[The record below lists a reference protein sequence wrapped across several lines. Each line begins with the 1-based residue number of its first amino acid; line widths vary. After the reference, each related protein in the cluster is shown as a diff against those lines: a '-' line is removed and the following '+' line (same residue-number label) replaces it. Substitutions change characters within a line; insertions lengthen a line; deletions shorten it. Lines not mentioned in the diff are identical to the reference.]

1 MESPLEFEWDDE
13 KASINEAKHGVPF
26 AYATR
31 VFLDDRRVD
40 FDATRQA
47 DGESRRKVVGA
58 IAGRV
63 YCVVYTL
70 RGGVCRIISARRA
83 NGKESKAYG

>member
-1 MESPLEFEWDDE
+1 MPHEFEWDDA
-13 KASINEAKHGVPF
+13 KASVNEAKHAVPF
-26 AYATR
+26 IYATR
-31 VFLDDRRVD
+31 VFLDDNRVD